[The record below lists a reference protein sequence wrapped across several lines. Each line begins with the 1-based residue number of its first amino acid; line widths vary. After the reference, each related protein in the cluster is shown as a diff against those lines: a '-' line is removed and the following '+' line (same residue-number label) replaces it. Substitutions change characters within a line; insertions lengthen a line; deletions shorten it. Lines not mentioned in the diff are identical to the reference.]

1 MSDDLANRQSAEGG
15 FPPIGITRH
24 SFPGSLAPL
33 PDAEVARQMLNT
45 VAAGIIKI
53 SPEGRI
59 LYANTQ
65 ARRLMTI
72 HEIDPL
78 GMSIREFEPYTV
90 WPDGSPCAYD
100 DYPPIKCLRTGELQA
115 GIVVGLQLPGAPML
129 WIKVTAEPLLDPT
142 TGKPEAA
149 LVTLVESTHPQH
161 VEESL
166 RQSED
171 RYRRL
176 IENSPDAIV
185 VHRGG
190 PIVFINEAGVKLWRG
205 RSREAFIG
213 RNVLDF
219 VHPDDRETATR
230 RMLNAMAGAATPL
243 VVQRHLR
250 LDGRLRYVEV
260 TGTSCVYDGQPSVQ
274 VLFRDVTRRRRID
287 RLVRRQREIL
297 RVFFNQIPVLVG
309 IFGVDGLAKAT
320 NREWK
325 RVIGYDRELTIDRL
339 LDKFYPDQAERQ
351 QALEYLQAAPAGW
364 RDFRCRVHDGGLRDL
379 SWANIVLSSGDRIV
393 MALDVTEQ
401 RQAAEDLRRTKE
413 ELERRVTERT
423 EELTRKNAELRG
435 KQRFMERTLAAQER
449 DRKLVAYEIHDTIL
463 QEVIGA
469 LMFVDTMYE
478 NAATSKA
485 LAAEAIDIAPLKQA
499 RKLLRKCIDGARQMI
514 SGLRPPIIDEQ
525 GVAGAVD
532 YLVSEFNARGM
543 AIRYS
548 HELTADRLFPDLE
561 TTIFRIVQEALTNV
575 ERHSGVTQG
584 SVGIRQHE
592 ETIRIEVRDQGQG
605 FDLEGVGEGHF
616 GLEGIRERAR
626 LMGGSAV
633 IQSSPGRGTEVV
645 VELPVRLLRN
655 EQI

>member
-1 MSDDLANRQSAEGG
+1 MSDDLASRQSAAGG
-15 FPPIGITRH
+15 LPPIGFTRK
-24 SFPGSLAPL
+24 SCPEPLDAVPGA
-33 PDAEVARQMLNT
+33 DEARRMLNT
-45 VAAGIIKI
+45 AAAGILKI
-53 SPEGRI
+53 SPEGRV

-65 ARRLMTI
+65 ARRILAI

-78 GMSIREFEPYTV
+78 GMSVREFEPYTV
-90 WPDGSPCAYD
+90 WPDGTACPYD

-115 GIVVGLQLPGAPML
+115 GVIVGLQLPAAPL
-129 WIKVTAEPLLDPT
+129 VWLKVTAEPLLDPT

-176 IENSPDAIV
+176 VENSPDAIV

-190 PIVFINEAGVKLWRG
+190 PIVFINEAGVKLWGG
-205 RSREAFIG
+205 RSRDDFIG
-213 RNVLDF
+213 RNVLDL
-219 VHPDDRETATR
+219 VHPSDREMATR

-243 VVQRHLR
+243 VVQRHVR
-250 LDGRLRYVEV
+250 LDGRRLYVEV

-274 VLFRDVTRRRRID
+274 VLFRDVSRRRRID

-309 IFGVDGLAKAT
+309 IFGAEGRVKAT
-320 NREWK
+320 NHEWK
-325 RVIGYDRELTIDRL
+325 RVIGYERNLTVDQL
-339 LDKFYPDQAERQ
+339 LDKFYPDPVERRQAV
-351 QALEYLQAAPAGW
+351 EYLQAAPAGW
-364 RDFRCRVHDGGLRDL
+364 RDFRCLVQDGGIRDL
-379 SWANIVLSSGDRIV
+379 SWANMVLSSGDRIG

-401 RQAAEDLRRTKE
+401 RQAEEALRQAKV
-413 ELERRVTERT
+413 ELEQRVAART
-423 EELTRKNAELRG
+423 EELSRTNVELRG

-478 NAATSKA
+478 HVAASKA
-485 LAAEAIDIAPLKQA
+485 LAAKAIDATPLEQA

-525 GVAGAVD
+525 GVVGAVD

-543 AIRYS
+543 AIRFT
-548 HELTADRLFPDLE
+548 HDMPAVRLFPDLE

-575 ERHSGVTQG
+575 ERHSGAKQG
-584 SVGIRQHE
+584 EVRVSQHE
-592 ETIRIEVRDQGQG
+592 ETIRIEVRDHGQG
-605 FDLEGVGEGHF
+605 FDVEGVSEGHF
-616 GLEGIRERAR
+616 GLEGIRARAR
-626 LMGGSAV
+626 LMGGSAA
-633 IQSSPGRGTEVV
+633 IQSRPGEGTEVI
-645 VELPVRLLRN
+645 VELPAKPPRSG
-655 EQI
+655 QF